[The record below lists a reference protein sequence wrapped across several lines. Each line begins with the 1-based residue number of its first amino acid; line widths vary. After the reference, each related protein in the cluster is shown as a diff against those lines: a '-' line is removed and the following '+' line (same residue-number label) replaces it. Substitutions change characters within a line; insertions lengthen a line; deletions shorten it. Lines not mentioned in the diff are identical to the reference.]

1 MVRKHIHPPPN
12 CNINLSAMPLACS
25 LTTEYTLLQV
35 LHSVFRAADGTA
47 RRQAAEEVMNQA
59 VRAINVTHKTGCG
72 RPGAMTAQIIMVLL
86 HGSLKTWGEFL
97 RRLLALAKRRRMRGY
112 DAAKLTAACNSP
124 SFVYSGLAGVRGKYG
139 RQNRNQIQW
148 AGFMCLVAVGPAYS
162 CGFDNQE
169 FSGRS

>member
-1 MVRKHIHPPPN
+1 
-12 CNINLSAMPLACS
+12 
-25 LTTEYTLLQV
+25 
-35 LHSVFRAADGTA
+35 
-47 RRQAAEEVMNQA
+47 MNQA

-124 SFVYSGLAGVRGKYG
+124 SFVYSGLAGG
-139 RQNRNQIQW
+139 
-148 AGFMCLVAVGPAYS
+148 CVANTADRIEIRYNGPDLCA
-162 CGFDNQE
+162 
-169 FSGRS
+169 

>member
-1 MVRKHIHPPPN
+1 
-12 CNINLSAMPLACS
+12 
-25 LTTEYTLLQV
+25 
-35 LHSVFRAADGTA
+35 
-47 RRQAAEEVMNQA
+47 MNQA

-124 SFVYSGLAGVRGKYG
+124 SFVYSGLAGGAWQIRQTESKSDTMGQIYVLSSRGSG
-139 RQNRNQIQW
+139 L
-148 AGFMCLVAVGPAYS
+148 FMW
-162 CGFDNQE
+162 F
-169 FSGRS
+169 

>member
-1 MVRKHIHPPPN
+1 
-12 CNINLSAMPLACS
+12 
-25 LTTEYTLLQV
+25 
-35 LHSVFRAADGTA
+35 
-47 RRQAAEEVMNQA
+47 MNQA

-124 SFVYSGLAGVRGKYG
+124 ALYIQGLPGVRGKYG

>member
-1 MVRKHIHPPPN
+1 
-12 CNINLSAMPLACS
+12 MPLACS

-72 RPGAMTAQIIMVLL
+72 RPGATTAQIIMVLL
-86 HGSLKTWGEFL
+86 HGSLRTWGEFL
-97 RRLLALAKRRRMRGY
+97 RRAPALAKRRRMRGY

-124 SFVYSGLAGVRGKYG
+124 SFVYSGLAGGAWQIRQTESKSDTMG
-139 RQNRNQIQW
+139 RVCDCMG
-148 AGFMCLVAVGPAYS
+148 AGPTYS
-162 CGFDNQE
+162 CGFDNTVFRRE
-169 FSGRS
+169 LILWN